1 MKVVARISYAAALAA
16 LLAVA
21 SSPLAAKADYF
32 TGKWD
37 FHGALGHPA
46 VEQMV
51 GLCLIAVNHH
61 GDVAGSCTS
70 PFGVAKAEGVT
81 NGYNIVLRIHHI
93 GAHAGDVTGIATL
106 TGIWHH
112 DGVIRGTFTDSPFP
126 GMHGSFIGVP
136 VH

>member
-1 MKVVARISYAAALAA
+1 MKAVARISYAAALAA
-16 LLAVA
+16 LLAVV

-37 FHGALGHPA
+37 FRGSLGHPS

-51 GLCLIAVNHH
+51 GLCVIAVNHH

-70 PFGVAKAEGVT
+70 PFGPAKAEGVT
-81 NGYNIVLRIHHI
+81 NGYNIILRVHHL
-93 GAHAGDVTGIATL
+93 GTHEGGVTGVATL
-106 TGIWHH
+106 KGVWHH
-112 DGVIRGTFTDSPFP
+112 NGVITGTFTDSPFP
-126 GMHGSFIGVP
+126 GMHGDFVGKP

>member
-1 MKVVARISYAAALAA
+1 MKDVARLSFAAALAA
-16 LLAVA
+16 LLAVG

-32 TGKWD
+32 TGRWS
-37 FHGALGHPA
+37 FHGSLGH

-51 GLCLIAVNHH
+51 GLCEIAVNHH
-61 GDVAGSCTS
+61 GDVLGSCKS

-106 TGIWHH
+106 NGVWHR

-126 GMHGSFIGVP
+126 GMHGDFIGVP